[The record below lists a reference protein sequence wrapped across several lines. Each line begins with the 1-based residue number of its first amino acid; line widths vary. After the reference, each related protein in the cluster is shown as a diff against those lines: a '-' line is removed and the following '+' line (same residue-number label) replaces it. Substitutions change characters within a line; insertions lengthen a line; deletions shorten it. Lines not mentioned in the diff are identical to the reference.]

1 MFELAFTFVPENPI
15 FMQPKATYHFETNTD
30 YYASPRKMIRF
41 MEVLGKNFIFCD
53 TFSMQNV
60 AICTQMDSHPGEPGY
75 DPDYPFKIEVEI
87 KTRCEIIKPFM
98 FQRVLLST
106 FESACKNGCKKFFEP
121 HFERKLRE
129 AFEELK
135 QKEKMKK

>member
-1 MFELAFTFVPENPI
+1 MPSFNEVKEWPLEQEMFELAFTFVPENPI

-98 FQRVLLST
+98 F
-106 FESACKNGCKKFFEP
+106 
-121 HFERKLRE
+121 
-129 AFEELK
+129 
-135 QKEKMKK
+135 